1 MADTKPEEMS
11 EIELLKRWIDA
22 VGGNISL
29 GEGTLKSLKV
39 SKDGDKLTVVLKKNK
54 QKKSKKSSKPLL
66 TL

>member
-39 SKDGDKLTVVLKKNK
+39 SKDGDKLTVVLKKI
-54 QKKSKKSSKPLL
+54 SKRSQRKALNPC
-66 TL
+66 

>member
-11 EIELLKRWIDA
+11 EIELLQRWIDA

-29 GEGTLKSLKV
+29 GEGTLKSVKV

-54 QKKSKKSSKPLL
+54 QKKSKKAPKL
-66 TL
+66 